1 MVPGST
7 GKYADLSGITAR
19 GYSVGQRGRSI
30 IHVWMASLA
39 WNGLLNKEVSC
50 YEMSLDINFSS
61 ILIRPFT
68 FAQIE
73 GFLFHFTNMLTV
85 IWFLELS
92 NYIIHTSFT
101 GVETSC
107 DCFSF
112 NEVTL
117 KDTGEIVPWEY
128 CSKIHNAV
136 FFAMHFL
143 RE

>member
-7 GKYADLSGITAR
+7 GKYADLSGITAL
-19 GYSVGQRGRSI
+19 GYSVEQRGRTL

-61 ILIRPFT
+61 MPIRSFT
-68 FAQIE
+68 FAHIE
-73 GFLFHFTNMLTV
+73 DFLFHVTNMLTV
-85 IWFLELS
+85 MWCLELP

-107 DCFSF
+107 DGFSF

-128 CSKIHNAV
+128 YSEIHSAF
-136 FFAMHFL
+136 FFAMNFL
-143 RE
+143 WE